1 MLESHQNFVV
11 FSIFWPQDCYP
22 HDTEKNCKRWSIQI
36 TPQWHWA
43 SWKFEAWTKN
53 HPVEDTLNR
62 ICGFLAEG
70 SSQALEK
77 CWPKLDDLNLDVY
90 MPAGVSLCRIIYA
103 VKCEHTAYMRQAKNM
118 FYFVKNKVLAVG
130 TSQFYHGDARDCQ
143 GSTVL
148 YLEDSC
154 VDLAVS
160 ALEICEFTMAML
172 WKLKESRW
180 WPQAI
185 ERNVFWSLTLQLAK
199 MNPKFVPQRNM
210 IQYII
215 R

>member
-22 HDTEKNCKRWSIQI
+22 HDTDKNCKRWSIQI

-77 CWPKLDDLNLDVY
+77 CWPKLDNLNLDVY
-90 MPAGVSLCRIIYA
+90 MPAGVYLCRIIYA
-103 VKCEHTAYMRQAKNM
+103 GNCEHTAYVCMRQAKN
-118 FYFVKNKVLAVG
+118 VL
-130 TSQFYHGDARDCQ
+130 
-143 GSTVL
+143 
-148 YLEDSC
+148 
-154 VDLAVS
+154 
-160 ALEICEFTMAML
+160 
-172 WKLKESRW
+172 
-180 WPQAI
+180 
-185 ERNVFWSLTLQLAK
+185 SLVQDNYGWLTY
-199 MNPKFVPQRNM
+199 PPQRTPARNKALLRA
-210 IQYII
+210 YYWNHWFPWI
-215 R
+215 RPYC